1 VPTNPVVIVAGMGEV
16 GRPLFHILGRAH
28 PCIAVDIEPVE
39 VSGACSVLHICY
51 PFQIPG
57 FLEVTAGYMERYRP
71 EITIINSTV
80 APGTT
85 RRLYNLAQRPVVFS
99 PVRGKHA
106 KMESDMLRYKKFVAG
121 VTAESTKKAA
131 DHFAQAGFL
140 TDSFRTPEIAELSKL
155 VETTWLGVL
164 VGWAQEVER
173 MASQQGATY
182 EEINAFIQEIDFL
195 PSHVFPGQ
203 IGGHCVLPNIEILQ
217 SQYRSE
223 LLEAVTHSNRIK
235 CEESLTVV
243 SGERNQCSKSA

>member
-1 VPTNPVVIVAGMGEV
+1 MPDNPAVIVAGMGEV
-16 GRPLFHILGRAH
+16 GRPLFHILSRAH
-28 PCIAVDIEPVE
+28 SCIAVDIDPVE
-39 VSGACSVLHICY
+39 VNGPCSVLHICY

-57 FLEVTAGYMERYRP
+57 FLEVTKRYVEKYRP
-71 EITIINSTV
+71 EITIVNSTV

-85 RRLYNLAQRPVVFS
+85 RKLYNLVQRPVVFS

-106 KMESDMLRYKKFVAG
+106 KMESDMLGYRKFVGG

-131 DHFAQAGFL
+131 DHFAQAGFQ

-173 MASQQGATY
+173 MAAQQGATY

-223 LLEAVTHSNRIK
+223 LLEAVTHSNQIK
-235 CEESLTVV
+235 CEESLAVV
-243 SGERNQCSKSA
+243 AGERDSCSKSA